1 MPCAPPGGTAGE
13 WGAHGLGA
21 LPFGRGLRSFSPV
34 SVPGMGIADE
44 KYVSIT
50 TYRKNGDAVSSPV
63 WIAPLPDGTAGFTTE
78 DGSGKV
84 KRIRNNPQVTLQACS
99 VRGAVKPGTPV
110 VQATAEVLL
119 GDAAQPVRD
128 AIAGKYR
135 VMVTFFKVGELW
147 RTIRRKPEPV
157 VCAIRL
163 TLN

>member
-1 MPCAPPGGTAGE
+1 MA
-13 WGAHGLGA
+13 
-21 LPFGRGLRSFSPV
+21 
-34 SVPGMGIADE
+34 IADE

-63 WIAPLPDGTAGFTTE
+63 WIAPLSDGTAGFTTE

-119 GDAAQPVRD
+119 GADAQPVRD
-128 AIAGKYR
+128 AIAGKYSL
-135 VMVTFFKVGELW
+135 MIKFFRVGELW
-147 RTIRRKPEPV
+147 RKLRRKPEPV
-157 VCAIRL
+157 VCAIRV
-163 TLN
+163 TLG